1 LNPSTLLL
9 GIGNPLRSDDGVGA
23 FICSQLDAVQQPG
36 LVVQTT
42 QQLQTEFIEEFLKY
56 DRVLVIDA
64 SVTANEVKIER
75 VQASGTTVASSHHM
89 NLSLMAALSQ
99 QVYGKELYLYS
110 CAIPVISF
118 KMGNELSAVAIE
130 QAEKAITV
138 IREWLEKP

>member
-1 LNPSTLLL
+1 VDTSTLII
-9 GIGNPLRSDDGVGA
+9 GIGNPLRSDDGVA
-23 FICSQLDAVQQPG
+23 SYVCAYLNNNQVSSITL
-36 LVVQTT
+36 QTT

-75 VQASGTTVASSHHM
+75 VQASGTAVASSHHM

-138 IREWLEKP
+138 IREWLQEN

>member
-1 LNPSTLLL
+1 MNPSTLLL

-23 FICSQLDAVQQPG
+23 FICSQLEVVQQPG

-75 VQASGTTVASSHHM
+75 VQASGTAVASSHHM
-89 NLSLMAALSQ
+89 TLSLMAALSQ

-138 IREWLEKP
+138 IREWLQEN

>member
-1 LNPSTLLL
+1 MNPSTLLL
-9 GIGNPLRSDDGVGA
+9 GIGNPLRSDDGVGS
-23 FICSQLDAVQQPG
+23 FICSKIEALQLPDA
-36 LVVQTT
+36 VVQTT
-42 QQLQTEFIEEFLKY
+42 QQLQTEFIEEFLNY
-56 DRVLVIDA
+56 ERVLVIDA

-138 IREWLEKP
+138 IREWLEKY